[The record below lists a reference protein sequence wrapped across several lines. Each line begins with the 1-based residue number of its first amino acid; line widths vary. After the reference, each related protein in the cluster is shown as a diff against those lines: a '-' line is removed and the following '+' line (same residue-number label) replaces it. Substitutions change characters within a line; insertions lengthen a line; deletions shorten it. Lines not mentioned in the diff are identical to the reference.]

1 MVKPDKSVLH
11 VVLFIYTNS
20 DITALIRRA
29 SPIACVSPIPHH
41 ISGILGESLLWP
53 GLPIQMASFVGKE
66 ASEFIFAYQTLG

>member
-1 MVKPDKSVLH
+1 MVKPDESVLH
-11 VVLFIYTNS
+11 VVLLIYSNS

-29 SPIACVSPIPHH
+29 SPVAGISPIPHH

-66 ASEFIFAYQTLG
+66 ASELTFAYQTLG